1 MPTNFSLRFW
11 SLPLLMHWER
21 CLFFMEFLESIERLQ
36 KLKIQEMK
44 NSCKALMLGVL
55 SIIAVGCKKEEKSP
69 SYHKGDLT
77 ILADESF
84 KSVTE
89 ALAEGYMINYPDTRI
104 KVVTK
109 KEDLGFMDLLND
121 KARIAVMSR
130 DLTPEEKKAYEEQV
144 DLKFLPAKF
153 AADAVI
159 FVVPKDSPKESI
171 SMDEIRNGLESD
183 DKSFI
188 FDGTNSS
195 NLNFVAQKLKK
206 QPKNLKFSIIPG
218 NQNII
223 EELGKYPGKIGV
235 IGLNTFSRPY
245 DKTSQRLREMVK
257 VLPVQDKGKLYT
269 ADSDGMRE
277 MKYPFTRVLYF
288 LTNEGNFNIANGF
301 IRYSCTQLGQMIVE
315 KEGLQPYNL
324 YKREVQMR

>member
-1 MPTNFSLRFW
+1 MRNS
-11 SLPLLMHWER
+11 
-21 CLFFMEFLESIERLQ
+21 
-36 KLKIQEMK
+36 LKI
-44 NSCKALMLGVL
+44 ALL
-55 SIIAVGCKKEEKSP
+55 SVMSIAAVSCKKEDQSP

-77 ILADESF
+77 ILTDESF

-89 ALAEGYMINYPDTRI
+89 ALAEGYMINYPETHI
-104 KVVTK
+104 KIETK
-109 KEDLGFMDLLND
+109 KEDLGFLDLLND

-153 AADAVI
+153 AADAVV
-159 FVVPKDSPKESI
+159 FVVPKDSPKQSI
-171 SMDEIRNGLESD
+171 SMDEIRSGLESD
-183 DKSFI
+183 AKNFI

-206 QPKNLKFSIIPG
+206 QPKDLKFSIIPG

-223 EELGKYPGKIGV
+223 EELEKHTDKIGV

-245 DKTSQRLREMVK
+245 DKTSEKLRGMVK
-257 VLPVQDKGKLYT
+257 VLPVENNGKLYT
-269 ADSDGMRE
+269 VDNASLRE
-277 MKYPFTRVLYF
+277 MTYPFTRVLYF

-315 KEGLQPYNL
+315 KEGLQPYNI